1 METFV
6 SCALAARRG
15 LLAIPVMVFFLE
27 MGAAIALPQWQCETA
42 SYERFR
48 STNRGRRHAAWQR

>member
-27 MGAAIALPQWQCETA
+27 MGAAIALPQWQRA
-42 SYERFR
+42 MRHRFL
-48 STNRGRRHAAWQR
+48 